1 MEELNTCQSEMN
13 AMKMD
18 YMVKLEEQQLRLTGQ
33 KQEEMDKRDYQI
45 EQLYKQIA
53 DMEKKHTTEMQEVQE
68 KLYGQSEQSTKK
80 ETEESNELGE
90 MLSILR
96 ATSQKQ

>member
-1 MEELNTCQSEMN
+1 VEELNTCQSEIN
-13 AMKMD
+13 AMKID
-18 YMVKLEEQQLRLTGQ
+18 YMLKLEEQQLRLTGQ
-33 KQEEMDKRDYQI
+33 KQEEMEKRDYQI

-53 DMEKKHTTEMQEVQE
+53 DMEKTHTVDIQEVQD
-68 KLYGQSEQSTKK
+68 KLYGQSELSTKK

-90 MLSILR
+90 LMSVLK